1 MMQAEIE
8 AKLHAN
14 VLVIAKERSD
24 YYGLHWA
31 LTIKGYRNFEIICS
45 LSDLEAMPGPST
57 PDCILISS
65 AFDEGERTA
74 VEELIARRIGGDQP
88 LHTFDIIG
96 EDRRIPLRD
105 YSPFTLDTLK
115 GRVDPDMIPINIE
128 LELTSRCNA
137 RCVFCPIDDMARVN
151 RTMSREVLDA
161 ILARASELPPALI
174 YLCGVGEP
182 TLYRGIVDVVRTIS
196 TEIGCPVGLNSNG
209 QLLNGERFRELLD
222 AGLSLANVSINGV
235 SDDVYGTHMK
245 HLDRATVHRNIE
257 EMLRIKPNAVS
268 LQGVITRKNHHEIPE
283 LVRYWSEK
291 GVKVFTFNQ
300 CSNKSGF
307 LKNYDQLW
315 YDDMPSLSARIAAV
329 NTDSWI
335 SFNSCNFAV
344 KQEEFFLCRV
354 PLNFISVDVEGNI
367 LHCMHDFASETSY
380 GKFADY
386 APPQMRELLMRRVY
400 SQPRI
405 CDGCNSSILHPGYL
419 IWNGQ
424 VVPERDIFAKGVSPW
439 ETALAG
445 NASWTPP
452 ATQSTPP
459 APCST

>member
-1 MMQAEIE
+1 MMRADI
-8 AKLHAN
+8 AARLHAN
-14 VLVIAKERSD
+14 LLVIAKSHSD
-24 YYGLHWA
+24 YYGLRWA
-31 LTIKGYRNFEIICS
+31 LTIKGYRNFEIIYS
-45 LSDLEAMPGPST
+45 LDELAAMRGTPD

-65 AFDEGERTA
+65 AFDAEERTA
-74 VEELIARRIGGDQP
+74 MEAEIRARRNGAEDQI
-88 LHTFDIIG
+88 HTFDILG
-96 EDRRIPLRD
+96 QDFGIPLSD
-105 YSPFTLDTLK
+105 YTPYALDTLK
-115 GRVDPDMIPINIE
+115 GRIDPDKIPVNIE

-151 RTMSREVLDA
+151 RTMSAEVLDA
-161 ILARASELPPALI
+161 ILARAKELPASLI

-182 TLYRGIVDVVRTIS
+182 TLYKGIVDVVRTIA

-209 QLLNGERFRELLD
+209 QLLTGARFRELLD
-222 AGLSLANVSINGV
+222 AGLSMVNVSINGV

-245 HLDRATVHRNIE
+245 HLDRATVNRNVE

-268 LQGVITRKNHHEIPE
+268 LQGVITQQNHREIPE
-283 LVRYWSEK
+283 LVRYWTEK

-307 LKNYDQLW
+307 LKNYQALW
-315 YDDMPSLSARIAAV
+315 YGDLPSLSARIAELGA
-329 NTDSWI
+329 DSWV

-380 GKFADY
+380 GKFA
-386 APPQMRELLMRRVY
+386 AFGPPELRELLLRRVE

-405 CDGCNSSILHPGYL
+405 CDGCNSKILHPEYL
-419 IWNGQ
+419 LWNGQ
-424 VVPERDIFAKGVSPW
+424 VMPEREIFEKGVSSW
-439 ETALAG
+439 ETALSGARRDSSSPTADG
-445 NASWTPP
+445 KRAALP
-452 ATQSTPP
+452 
-459 APCST
+459 